1 MLQIIKNIYAT
12 LMKETILYVGI
23 DPSINSTGITIAR
36 YENNVEV
43 EIKFYIIKNGKLTK
57 RESAANDSIDNF
69 EYIIYN
75 KIDLTQ
81 FKDDNH
87 VFEYYKTKNMVEVV
101 NTIYDLILNE
111 VKKYTSV
118 VNVVIEGISYG
129 SSIRTKSIFDLAGL
143 NYMIRYKLITSDI
156 QHLNLS
162 IATPSNI
169 KKYATGKGNANKE
182 SIMTIFKYIFPE
194 MQNIPKLDDI
204 ADSYFMAMFSRD
216 IECKNTEK

>member
-1 MLQIIKNIYAT
+1 MKN
-12 LMKETILYVGI
+12 TILYVGI

-87 VFEYYKTKNMVEVV
+87 VFEYYKTKNMVEVA

-111 VKKYTSV
+111 VKKYASA

-129 SSIRTKSIFDLAGL
+129 SSIRTKSVFDLAGL
-143 NYMIRYKLITSDI
+143 NYMIRYKLITGDI

>member
-1 MLQIIKNIYAT
+1 
-12 LMKETILYVGI
+12 MKETILYVGI

-36 YENNVEV
+36 YENDVEV

-57 RESAANDSIDNF
+57 RESAANDAIDNF

-111 VKKYTSV
+111 VKKYSAI

-216 IECKNTEK
+216 IECKNAEK

>member
-1 MLQIIKNIYAT
+1 
-12 LMKETILYVGI
+12 MKETTLYVGI

-36 YENNVEV
+36 YENNVEA

-111 VKKYTSV
+111 VKKYTST

>member
-1 MLQIIKNIYAT
+1 
-12 LMKETILYVGI
+12 MKETILYVGI

-36 YENNVEV
+36 YENDVET

-111 VKKYTSV
+111 VKKYSAI

>member
-1 MLQIIKNIYAT
+1 
-12 LMKETILYVGI
+12 MKETILYVGI

-36 YENNVEV
+36 YENDVEV

-111 VKKYTSV
+111 VKKYSAI

-156 QHLNLS
+156 QHLNLT

-216 IECKNTEK
+216 IECKNVEK

>member
-1 MLQIIKNIYAT
+1 MKN
-12 LMKETILYVGI
+12 TILYVGI

-36 YENNVEV
+36 YENDVEV

-57 RESAANDSIDNF
+57 RESTANDSIDNF

-111 VKKYTSV
+111 VKKYSAI

-204 ADSYFMAMFSRD
+204 ADSYFMAYFALELD
-216 IECKNTEK
+216 KKNGTNN

>member
-1 MLQIIKNIYAT
+1 
-12 LMKETILYVGI
+12 MKETILYVGI

-36 YENNVEV
+36 YENNVEA

-57 RESAANDSIDNF
+57 RESAANDAIDNF

-111 VKKYTSV
+111 VKKYSAI

-143 NYMIRYKLITSDI
+143 NYMIRYKLITGDI

>member
-1 MLQIIKNIYAT
+1 MKN
-12 LMKETILYVGI
+12 TILYVGI

-111 VKKYTSV
+111 VKKYSAI

-129 SSIRTKSIFDLAGL
+129 SSIRTKSVFDLAGL
-143 NYMIRYKLITSDI
+143 NYMIRYKLITGDI

-216 IECKNTEK
+216 IELDKKNGTIYK

>member
-1 MLQIIKNIYAT
+1 
-12 LMKETILYVGI
+12 MKETILYVGI

-36 YENNVEV
+36 YENDVEV

-57 RESAANDSIDNF
+57 RESVANDSIDNF

-111 VKKYTSV
+111 VKKYSAI

-143 NYMIRYKLITSDI
+143 NYMIRYKLITGDI
-156 QHLNLS
+156 QHLNLT

-216 IECKNTEK
+216 IECKNAEK

>member
-1 MLQIIKNIYAT
+1 
-12 LMKETILYVGI
+12 MKETILYVGI

-36 YENNVEV
+36 YENNVEA

-57 RESAANDSIDNF
+57 RESAANDAIDNF

-216 IECKNTEK
+216 IERKNVEK

>member
-1 MLQIIKNIYAT
+1 MKN
-12 LMKETILYVGI
+12 TILYVGI

-111 VKKYTSV
+111 VKKYSAI

-129 SSIRTKSIFDLAGL
+129 SSIRTKSVFDLAGL

-216 IECKNTEK
+216 IECKNVEK

>member
-1 MLQIIKNIYAT
+1 
-12 LMKETILYVGI
+12 MKETTLYVGI

-111 VKKYTSV
+111 VKKYSAI

-143 NYMIRYKLITSDI
+143 NYMIRYKLITGDI

>member
-1 MLQIIKNIYAT
+1 
-12 LMKETILYVGI
+12 MKETILYVGI

-57 RESAANDSIDNF
+57 RESVANDSIDNF

-111 VKKYTSV
+111 VKKYSAI

>member
-1 MLQIIKNIYAT
+1 
-12 LMKETILYVGI
+12 MKDTILYVGI

-57 RESAANDSIDNF
+57 RESAANDAIDNF

-111 VKKYTSV
+111 VKKYSAI

>member
-1 MLQIIKNIYAT
+1 
-12 LMKETILYVGI
+12 MKETTLYVGI

-36 YENNVEV
+36 YENDVEV

-129 SSIRTKSIFDLAGL
+129 SSIRTKSVFDLAGL

-216 IECKNTEK
+216 IECKNAEK

>member
-1 MLQIIKNIYAT
+1 MKN
-12 LMKETILYVGI
+12 TILYVGI

-36 YENNVEV
+36 YENNIEA

-57 RESAANDSIDNF
+57 RESTANDSIDNF

-111 VKKYTSV
+111 VKKYSAI

-129 SSIRTKSIFDLAGL
+129 SSIRTKSVFDLAGL

-216 IECKNTEK
+216 IECKNAEK

>member
-1 MLQIIKNIYAT
+1 
-12 LMKETILYVGI
+12 MKDTILYVGI

-111 VKKYTSV
+111 VKKYSAI

-143 NYMIRYKLITSDI
+143 NYMIRYKLITGDI

>member
-1 MLQIIKNIYAT
+1 
-12 LMKETILYVGI
+12 MKETILYVGI

-36 YENNVEV
+36 YENNVEA

-156 QHLNLS
+156 QHLNLT

>member
-1 MLQIIKNIYAT
+1 
-12 LMKETILYVGI
+12 MKETTLYVGI

-111 VKKYTSV
+111 VKKYSAI

-216 IECKNTEK
+216 IECKNIEK

>member
-1 MLQIIKNIYAT
+1 MKNA
-12 LMKETILYVGI
+12 ILYVGI

-111 VKKYTSV
+111 VKKYTSA

-129 SSIRTKSIFDLAGL
+129 SSIRTKSVFDLAGL

-216 IECKNTEK
+216 IELDKKNGTILK

>member
-1 MLQIIKNIYAT
+1 MKN
-12 LMKETILYVGI
+12 TILYVGI

-57 RESAANDSIDNF
+57 RESAANDAIDNF

-216 IECKNTEK
+216 IELDKKNGTIYK

>member
-1 MLQIIKNIYAT
+1 MKN
-12 LMKETILYVGI
+12 TILYVGI

-111 VKKYTSV
+111 VKKYASA

-129 SSIRTKSIFDLAGL
+129 SSIRTKSVFDLAGL
-143 NYMIRYKLITSDI
+143 NYMIMYKLITGDI

>member
-1 MLQIIKNIYAT
+1 MKN
-12 LMKETILYVGI
+12 TILYVGI

-36 YENNVEV
+36 YENDVEV

-57 RESAANDSIDNF
+57 RESVANDSIDNF

-101 NTIYDLILNE
+101 DTIYDLILNE
-111 VKKYTSV
+111 VKKYSAI

-143 NYMIRYKLITSDI
+143 NYMIRYKLITGDI

>member
-1 MLQIIKNIYAT
+1 
-12 LMKETILYVGI
+12 MKDTILYVGI

-36 YENNVEV
+36 YENDVEV

-111 VKKYTSV
+111 VKKYSAI

-216 IECKNTEK
+216 IECKNAEK

>member
-1 MLQIIKNIYAT
+1 
-12 LMKETILYVGI
+12 MKETTLYVGI

-43 EIKFYIIKNGKLTK
+43 EIKFYIIKNSKLTK

-111 VKKYTSV
+111 VKKYSAV

-129 SSIRTKSIFDLAGL
+129 SSIRTKSVFDLAGL
-143 NYMIRYKLITSDI
+143 NYMIRYKLITGDI

>member
-1 MLQIIKNIYAT
+1 MKN
-12 LMKETILYVGI
+12 TILYVGI

-36 YENNVEV
+36 YENNIEA

-57 RESAANDSIDNF
+57 RESTANDSIDNF

-111 VKKYTSV
+111 VKKYTSA

-216 IECKNTEK
+216 IECKNAEK

>member
-1 MLQIIKNIYAT
+1 MKN
-12 LMKETILYVGI
+12 TILYIGI

-36 YENNVEV
+36 YENDVEV

-111 VKKYTSV
+111 VKKYTSA

>member
-1 MLQIIKNIYAT
+1 
-12 LMKETILYVGI
+12 MKETTLYVGI

-111 VKKYTSV
+111 VKKYSAI

-143 NYMIRYKLITSDI
+143 NYMIRYKLITGDI
-156 QHLNLS
+156 QHLNFS

-216 IECKNTEK
+216 IECKNAEK

>member
-1 MLQIIKNIYAT
+1 MKN
-12 LMKETILYVGI
+12 TILYIGI

-57 RESAANDSIDNF
+57 KESAANDSIDNF

-111 VKKYTSV
+111 VKKYTSA

-129 SSIRTKSIFDLAGL
+129 SSIRTKSVFDLAGL

>member
-1 MLQIIKNIYAT
+1 MKN
-12 LMKETILYVGI
+12 TILYVGI

-36 YENNVEV
+36 YENNIEA

-57 RESAANDSIDNF
+57 RESTANDSIDNF

-111 VKKYTSV
+111 VKKYSAI

-129 SSIRTKSIFDLAGL
+129 SSIRTKSVFDLAGL
-143 NYMIRYKLITSDI
+143 NYMIRYKLITGDI

-216 IECKNTEK
+216 IECKNVEK

>member
-1 MLQIIKNIYAT
+1 MKN
-12 LMKETILYVGI
+12 TILYVGI

-111 VKKYTSV
+111 VKKYSAI

-143 NYMIRYKLITSDI
+143 NYMIRYKLITGDI

-169 KKYATGKGNANKE
+169 KKYATGTGNANKE

-204 ADSYFMAMFSRD
+204 ADSYFMAYFALELD
-216 IECKNTEK
+216 KKNGTNK

>member
-1 MLQIIKNIYAT
+1 MKNA
-12 LMKETILYVGI
+12 ILYVGI

-111 VKKYTSV
+111 VKKYTSA

-129 SSIRTKSIFDLAGL
+129 SSVRTKSVFDLAGL

-216 IECKNTEK
+216 IELDKKNGTIYK

>member
-1 MLQIIKNIYAT
+1 MKNA
-12 LMKETILYVGI
+12 ILYVGI

-111 VKKYTSV
+111 VKKYSAI

-143 NYMIRYKLITSDI
+143 NYMIRYKLITGDI

-216 IECKNTEK
+216 IECKNAEK

>member
-1 MLQIIKNIYAT
+1 MKN
-12 LMKETILYVGI
+12 TILYVGI

-36 YENNVEV
+36 YENNIEA

-111 VKKYTSV
+111 VKKYSAI

-143 NYMIRYKLITSDI
+143 NYMIRYKLITGDI

-216 IECKNTEK
+216 IECKNAEK

>member
-1 MLQIIKNIYAT
+1 MKNA
-12 LMKETILYVGI
+12 ILYVGI

-36 YENNVEV
+36 YENDVEV

-111 VKKYTSV
+111 VKKYSAI

-143 NYMIRYKLITSDI
+143 NYMIRYKLITGDI

>member
-1 MLQIIKNIYAT
+1 
-12 LMKETILYVGI
+12 MKESILYVGI

-111 VKKYTSV
+111 VKKYTSA

>member
-1 MLQIIKNIYAT
+1 
-12 LMKETILYVGI
+12 MKETILYVGI
-23 DPSINSTGITIAR
+23 DPSINSTGITITR

-111 VKKYTSV
+111 VKKYSAI

-143 NYMIRYKLITSDI
+143 NYMIRYKLITGDI

-216 IECKNTEK
+216 IECKNAEK

>member
-1 MLQIIKNIYAT
+1 MKNA
-12 LMKETILYVGI
+12 ILYVGI

-111 VKKYTSV
+111 VKKYSAI

-143 NYMIRYKLITSDI
+143 NYMIRYKLITGDI

-216 IECKNTEK
+216 IEWKNTEK

>member
-1 MLQIIKNIYAT
+1 
-12 LMKETILYVGI
+12 MKETTLYVGI

-36 YENNVEV
+36 YENNVEA

-111 VKKYTSV
+111 VKKYSAI

-143 NYMIRYKLITSDI
+143 NYMIRYKLITGDI

-204 ADSYFMAMFSRD
+204 ADSYFMAYFALELD
-216 IECKNTEK
+216 KKNGTNK